1 MMRVLLAHDR
11 VGGSTGVGR
20 FVGWMARAALEADA
34 EVTLVADSVD
44 PELASDCRVVTVR
57 ALRRLPWLADSLHWC
72 HSAAASIERIDA
84 DVKHVHL
91 APLVNHG
98 NLMTCHHL
106 ARAAWDRGVREDGRG
121 FVSALR
127 EVEAGLKRRLD
138 DRAYR
143 GRRVDVRLT
152 FVSELLRDDFRL
164 LYGEPRD
171 GAVLFPPTPPFREV
185 APGDRAAARR
195 RLGLAEGKLVAGYL
209 GGNDPRKGF
218 SHVIDLAATGS
229 FEVLVAGPRLDGVVV
244 PGGHVLGYVD
254 PDQVIEASDVLL
266 APALFEAAG
275 VAVGQALSRGVP
287 VVVGPANGWAGPV
300 ARHGAGV
307 VLGDLGALRDAVAEA
322 AKVGPE
328 ACRAAAAEVSE
339 DRQAVEL
346 LNLYER
352 VRGDHAT
359 GAA

>member
-1 MMRVLLAHDR
+1 MV
-11 VGGSTGVGR
+11 
-20 FVGWMARAALEADA
+20 
-34 EVTLVADSVD
+34 
-44 PELASDCRVVTVR
+44 
-57 ALRRLPWLADSLHWC
+57 
-72 HSAAASIERIDA
+72 
-84 DVKHVHL
+84 
-91 APLVNHG
+91 
-98 NLMTCHHL
+98 
-106 ARAAWDRGVREDGRG
+106 
-121 FVSALR
+121 
-127 EVEAGLKRRLD
+127 
-138 DRAYR
+138 
-143 GRRVDVRLT
+143 
-152 FVSELLRDDFRL
+152 
-164 LYGEPRD
+164 
-171 GAVLFPPTPPFREV
+171 
-185 APGDRAAARR
+185 
-195 RLGLAEGKLVAGYL
+195 
-209 GGNDPRKGF
+209 
-218 SHVIDLAATGS
+218 DLAATGS

>member
-72 HSAAASIERIDA
+72 RSAAAAIERIDA

-98 NLMTCHHL
+98 NVMTCHHL

-152 FVSELLRDDFRL
+152 FVSELLRDEFRL

-218 SHVIDLAATGS
+218 AHVIDLAATGS

-254 PDQVIEASDVLL
+254 PDQVIEAADVLL